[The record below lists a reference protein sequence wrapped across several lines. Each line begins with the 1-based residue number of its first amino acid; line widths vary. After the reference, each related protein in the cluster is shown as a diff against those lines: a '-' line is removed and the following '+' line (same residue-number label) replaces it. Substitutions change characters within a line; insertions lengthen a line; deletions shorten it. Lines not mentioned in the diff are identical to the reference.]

1 MNFSTISIALQDS
14 VMRVTI
20 KNEPINLMNPLM
32 VQELF
37 QLGGFLVSN
46 QDIKVVVFDSADPDF
61 FIAHFDVEAVA
72 KAASDEQQLSKYP
85 DINVLQSLSLSWQ
98 ALPQV
103 KIAKINGRCRG
114 GGLEFVLG
122 LDMIF
127 ASEESLFCF
136 PEASGSFLACGGGT
150 TRLTLAVGPGRA
162 LEILL
167 SSRDFTSLEGE
178 RYGFITRAMPANELD
193 EYVETLVTQITRRS
207 RLVIDFHRQV
217 MSQALSGF
225 VQPVFDGFA
234 AENIA
239 FNKALETSEMKEGFA
254 AMLAMGQTR
263 EHELN
268 LPESIQK
275 HSQFIQTG
283 K

>member
-1 MNFSTISIALQDS
+1 MNFSTISLSQQES
-14 VMRVTI
+14 VLRVTI
-20 KNEPINLMNPLM
+20 NNGPINLMNPLM

-37 QLGGFLVSN
+37 QLAGYLTTD
-46 QDIKVVVFDSADPDF
+46 QDVKVVLFDSADPDF

-72 KAASDEQQLSKYP
+72 KAATDEQQLSKYP

-114 GGLEFVLG
+114 GGLEFALG

-127 ASEESLFCF
+127 ASDNSLFCF
-136 PEASGSFLACGGGT
+136 PEASGGFLACGGGT

-162 LEILL
+162 LEMLL
-167 SSRDFTSLEGE
+167 SSRDFTASEGE

-193 EYVETLVTQITRRS
+193 EYVEDLITKISSRS
-207 RLVIDFHRQV
+207 RTVIEYHRAV
-217 MSQALSGF
+217 MSKTLDVF
-225 VQPVFDGFA
+225 VQPIFDGFA
-234 AENIA
+234 EENVV
-239 FNKALETSEMKEGFA
+239 FNQALESKEMQDGFV

-263 EHELN
+263 ENELN

-275 HSQFIQTG
+275 QNQAQ
-283 K
+283 